1 MTPFD
6 YLSKIILEDEIN
18 PPEAY
23 SPEKE
28 PFPDGNE
35 LESQLKCGLLLRQG
49 CNADGPFM
57 HPNNLPR

>member
-35 LESQLKCGLLLRQG
+35 LESQLECGLLLWR
-49 CNADGPFM
+49 
-57 HPNNLPR
+57 